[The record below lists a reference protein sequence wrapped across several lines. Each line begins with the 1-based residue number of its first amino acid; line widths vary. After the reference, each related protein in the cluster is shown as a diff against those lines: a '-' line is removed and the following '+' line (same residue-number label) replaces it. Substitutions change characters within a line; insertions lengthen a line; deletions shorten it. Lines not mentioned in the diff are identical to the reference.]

1 MKINVYS
8 QELTDEVKITRKG
21 NFAGVSFVL
30 ASHPRLH
37 NEPDDDDR
45 SMVTFWVAVDGRTMD
60 RAQYANVLRRAA
72 DMLDLTDPVT
82 GT

>member
-1 MKINVYS
+1 VKIQVYS

-21 NFAGVSFVL
+21 SFAGVSFVL

-60 RAQYANVLRRAA
+60 RHAYARVLRRAA
-72 DMLDLTDPVT
+72 DMLDNTAPVT
-82 GT
+82 DS